1 MSKELANYKSTDE
14 VVVVKI
20 SPAVYNGKYV
30 STYKNLGPTVISGS
44 KHAGDLRSSL
54 KKTIES
60 VNHALRESEK
70 IIPLNKNAI
79 RGY

>member
-14 VVVVKI
+14 VVVVKT

-30 STYKNLGPTVISGS
+30 ATSKSLGPSVIRGS
-44 KHAGDLRSSL
+44 KHADDLRSSL

-70 IIPLNKNAI
+70 IIPLAKKTI
-79 RGY
+79 RDY

>member
-1 MSKELANYKSTDE
+1 MSKELANYKSTDG

-30 STYKNLGPTVISGS
+30 STSKGLGPSVISGS

-54 KKTIES
+54 KKSIES

-70 IIPLNKNAI
+70 IIPLTKNVI